1 MTSPL
6 KNPYGSQFQKHVVAC
21 FVRLPE
27 FYARFRGLL
36 TEDVI
41 SDPDLAKIVA
51 TTHKICQDT
60 GGQLPTKASLYEACP
75 KSKQLIRELMTDDL
89 RDRDYV
95 AKKVGSFC
103 QYKAVVA
110 AVIDAGRKVKESA
123 EKDEIDPSI
132 IGAMQEAMRVGADVN
147 DVGEFLVGRDM
158 ESRIADYKYPE
169 QVVRVPTGLTHLDQC
184 MGGGLQP
191 GELGIV
197 IGASKM
203 GKSVLLSAIAH
214 GSANLLNQHKVI
226 YYSLEM
232 KQRKVLKR
240 MDMRIASMGSD
251 IIKSDPDKFTD
262 ALKRRMPQ
270 LMGMGNILVKSYP
283 TRTCTASMITSHL
296 SQSIASGFKPSL
308 VIVDYCDIMKPERR
322 LGEDRHEQAGCVE
335 DLRRIAGE
343 FNVAVWTAAQ
353 TNRGAA
359 LKARPEIEDIGSSY
373 EKVQI
378 ADAIISIVRTQEE
391 KEQNLSRVYVNAL
404 RDEECGM
411 IIKMHDDRKRMFMKT
426 LEIVTESV
434 KEKKEG
440 SYGKSESEMDERRL
454 NKSRK
459 LMESVK
465 ANRRKEAPIQS

>member
-1 MTSPL
+1 MTLPT
-6 KNPYGSQFQKHVVAC
+6 KNPYGAQFQKHVVAC
-21 FVRLPE
+21 FIRLPE

-41 SDPDLAKIVA
+41 SDPDLAKVVA

-75 KSKQLIRELMTDDL
+75 KAKQLIRELMTDDL

-95 AKKVGSFC
+95 SKKVGQFC

-110 AVIDAGRKVKESA
+110 AVIDAGRKVKDSA
-123 EKDEIDPSI
+123 DKEEIDASI
-132 IGAMQEAMRVGADVN
+132 IGSLQEAMRVGADIS
-147 DVGEFLVGRDM
+147 DVGEFLVGKDM
-158 ESRIADYKYPE
+158 EDRMADYKYPE
-169 QVVRVPTGLTHLDQC
+169 QVVRIPTGLAHLDQC

-191 GELGIV
+191 GELGII
-197 IGASKM
+197 IGSSKM
-203 GKSVLLSAIAH
+203 GKSVLLSAIAQ
-214 GSANLLNQHKVI
+214 GSSNLLNQHKVI

-240 MDMRIASMGSD
+240 MDMRIAALGSD
-251 IIKSDPDKFTD
+251 VIKGDPNKFTD

-270 LMGMGNILVKSYP
+270 LMGTGNILVKSYP
-283 TRTCTASMITSHL
+283 TRTCTSSMIVGHL
-296 SQSIASGFKPSL
+296 TQTIANGFKPTL

-322 LGEDRHEQAGCVE
+322 LGEERHEQAGCVE

-353 TNRGAA
+353 ANRGAA
-359 LKARPEIEDIGSSY
+359 GKARPEIEDIGASY

-378 ADAIISIVRTQEE
+378 ADAIISIVRTPEE

-434 KEKKEG
+434 KEKKDG
-440 SYGKSESEMDERRL
+440 YSKSESDMDQRRL
-454 NKSRK
+454 DKSRK
-459 LMESVK
+459 LLDSVK